1 MNNNLK
7 LSSKL
12 LLAASF
18 ILAPLVSSAAN
29 LTDIGTLPGSTYS
42 NWPYISGDGKVVYG
56 SSGSGSSERIFMYKN
71 GVISDMG
78 SLGGNYIEVHGISY
92 DGSIAVGMA
101 TDGSGNTKGFK
112 IVNGVMTAISDY
124 VLSGGISNDGLV
136 VAGSRNSGSGSYQQA
151 IKVESGVVTSLGNFG
166 GNNSYASAVSG
177 DGKVI
182 IGTADNI
189 SNNPRGFKYANG
201 SMINLGTLGG
211 LWSEAN
217 AVSYDGSI
225 IVGHSDRANST
236 TGAFKYTNGVMTD
249 IGTLGGPSAS
259 ANAISQNGLVIVGES
274 STSIATANTPHAFK
288 YADGV
293 MTDLGTLGGSTS
305 VATGVSANGLVIV
318 GWSNTTGDAETHAF
332 IYNNS
337 AMIDVPSWMNSVT
350 GAYTVNSISLNL
362 VSSFLEGAHHRALM
376 DYDHMLNKSS
386 VWVTGDFSSGGG
398 STGNTGR
405 SGEVGFS
412 TKLGRNCEGGLAI
425 GTGSQNQD
433 LTNQGYTD
441 VSGQYLLAEI
451 DYKSNSVI
459 FSGLVAY
466 GDWNADI
473 YRGYNVGGSLDYSS
487 GATSVKTLT
496 LRLRADS
503 TGIKL
508 NNKLMLSPYVSFNFT
523 NSKTAAYTEQ
533 GGSLPAYFDKSS
545 QTISEG
551 RLGAA
556 LKMPVTRDAL
566 FILSAEL
573 IQRLDNTSTTISG
586 SDVSGVIPFS
596 ISSGSQD
603 KTRARIGLDLDQKLS
618 KNTLLNFSLHFAT
631 GVNSVVSG
639 AVSVRQSF

>member
-1 MNNNLK
+1 
-7 LSSKL
+7 
-12 LLAASF
+12 
-18 ILAPLVSSAAN
+18 
-29 LTDIGTLPGSTYS
+29 
-42 NWPYISGDGKVVYG
+42 
-56 SSGSGSSERIFMYKN
+56 
-71 GVISDMG
+71 
-78 SLGGNYIEVHGISY
+78 
-92 DGSIAVGMA
+92 
-101 TDGSGNTKGFK
+101 
-112 IVNGVMTAISDY
+112 
-124 VLSGGISNDGLV
+124 
-136 VAGSRNSGSGSYQQA
+136 
-151 IKVESGVVTSLGNFG
+151 
-166 GNNSYASAVSG
+166 
-177 DGKVI
+177 
-182 IGTADNI
+182 
-189 SNNPRGFKYANG
+189 
-201 SMINLGTLGG
+201 
-211 LWSEAN
+211 
-217 AVSYDGSI
+217 
-225 IVGHSDRANST
+225 
-236 TGAFKYTNGVMTD
+236 
-249 IGTLGGPSAS
+249 
-259 ANAISQNGLVIVGES
+259 
-274 STSIATANTPHAFK
+274 
-288 YADGV
+288 
-293 MTDLGTLGGSTS
+293 MTDLGTLGGTTS
-305 VATGVSANGLVIV
+305 SATGVSANGLTIV
-318 GWSNTTGDAETHAF
+318 GWSMIAGDTDQHAF
-332 IYNNS
+332 IYNDFG
-337 AMIDVPSWMNSVT
+337 MIDVPSWMDSVT

-398 STGNTGR
+398 SAGNTGR

-503 TGIKL
+503 TGIKF
-508 NNKLMLSPYVSFNFT
+508 NNKLMLSPYASFNFT

-556 LKMPVTRDAL
+556 LKIPVTRDTL

-573 IQRLDNTSTTISG
+573 IQRLDNTSSTISG

-618 KNTLLNFSLHFAT
+618 KNTLVNFSLHFAT
-631 GVNSVVSG
+631 GVNSLVSG

>member
-1 MNNNLK
+1 MNNK
-7 LSSKL
+7 FRISTKV

-18 ILAPLVSSAAN
+18 ILAPLALSAAEM
-29 LTDIGTLPGSTYS
+29 TDIGTLPGTTNST
-42 NWPYISGDGKVVYG
+42 WPYISGDGKVVYG
-56 SSGSGSSERIFMYKN
+56 SSGFPERIFRYKN

-78 SLGGNYIEVHGISY
+78 SLGGTYIEVHGISY

-112 IVNGVMTAISDY
+112 IVNGVMTSFTDY

-151 IKVESGVVTSLGNFG
+151 IKVENGVVTNLGNFG

-177 DGKVI
+177 DGKII

-189 SNNPRGFKYANG
+189 SNNPRAFKYIND
-201 SMINLGTLGG
+201 SMIPLGTLGG

-217 AVSYDGSI
+217 AVSYDGAI
-225 IVGHSDRANST
+225 IVGHSDRGNST

-274 STSIATANTPHAFK
+274 STSIATINSPHAFK

-293 MTDLGTLGGSTS
+293 MTDLGTLGGTTS
-305 VATGVSANGLVIV
+305 SATGVSANGLTIV
-318 GWSNTTGDAETHAF
+318 GWSMIAGDTDQHAF
-332 IYNNS
+332 IYNNLG
-337 AMIDVPSWMNSVT
+337 MIDVPSWMESVT

-362 VSSFLEGAHHRALM
+362 VSSFLEGAHHRPLM
-376 DYDHMLNKSS
+376 DFDHMLNKSS
-386 VWVTGDFSSGGG
+386 VWVTGDFSSGVG
-398 STGNTGR
+398 STGHNTS
-405 SGEVGFS
+405 SGEIGFS
-412 TKLGRNCEGGLAI
+412 TKLGRNCEGGLAV

-433 LTNQGYTD
+433 LSSQGHTD
-441 VSGQYLLAEI
+441 VSGKYLLAEI
-451 DYKSNSVI
+451 DYKYNKMI
-459 FSGLVAY
+459 LSGLIAY

-473 YRGYNVGGSLDYSS
+473 YRGYNVGGSIDYST

-508 NNKLMLSPYVSFNFT
+508 NNKLMLSPYASFNLT

-533 GGSLPAYFDKSS
+533 GGSLPAYFDQSS
-545 QTISEG
+545 QTISEA

-556 LKMPVTRDAL
+556 FKMPICRDTL

-573 IQRLDNTSTTISG
+573 IQRLDNTSSTISG
-586 SDVSGVIPFS
+586 SDVSGIIPFN

-618 KNTLLNFSLHFAT
+618 KNTLLNFSLHFAS
-631 GVNSVVSG
+631 GINSVVSG

>member
-1 MNNNLK
+1 MNNNSK

-12 LLAASF
+12 LLAASL
-18 ILAPLVSSAAN
+18 ILAPLASSAATM
-29 LTDIGTLPGSTYS
+29 TDIGTLPGSTRS
-42 NWPYISGDGKVVYG
+42 WWPYISGDGKVVYG
-56 SSGSGSSERIFMYKN
+56 TSGNPERIFRYKN
-71 GVISDMG
+71 GIISDMG
-78 SLGGNYIEVHGISY
+78 SLGGIYTEIHGISY

-101 TDGSGNTKGFK
+101 FDGSGNTKGFK

-124 VLSGGISNDGLV
+124 TLGGGISNDGLV
-136 VAGSRNSGSGSYQQA
+136 VAGSRTSGLYQQA
-151 IKVESGVVTSLGNFG
+151 IKVENGIVTDIGNFG

-182 IGTADNI
+182 VGIGNGRA
-189 SNNPRGFKYANG
+189 FKYSNG
-201 SMINLGTLGG
+201 SIINLGTLGG
-211 LWSEAN
+211 TWSEAN
-217 AVSYDGSI
+217 GVSYDGAI
-225 IVGHSDRANST
+225 IVGDSDKGNNT
-236 TGAFKYTNGVMTD
+236 KGAYKYANGVMTD

-259 ANAISQNGLVIVGES
+259 AYAISQNGKVIVGES
-274 STSIATANTPHAFK
+274 STSTATVNTPHAFK
-288 YADGV
+288 YVDGV
-293 MTDLGTLGGSTS
+293 MTDLGTLGGTTST
-305 VATGVSANGLVIV
+305 ATGVSANGLVIV
-318 GWSNTTGDAETHAF
+318 GWSTIAGDADQHAF
-332 IYNNS
+332 IYNDFG
-337 AMIDVPSWMNSVT
+337 MIDVPSWMDSVT

-441 VSGQYLLAEI
+441 ISGQYLLAEI

-508 NNKLMLSPYVSFNFT
+508 NNKLMLSPYASFNFT

-556 LKMPVTRDAL
+556 LKMPVTRDTL

-573 IQRLDNTSTTISG
+573 IQRLDNTSSTISG

-631 GVNSVVSG
+631 GVNSLVSG